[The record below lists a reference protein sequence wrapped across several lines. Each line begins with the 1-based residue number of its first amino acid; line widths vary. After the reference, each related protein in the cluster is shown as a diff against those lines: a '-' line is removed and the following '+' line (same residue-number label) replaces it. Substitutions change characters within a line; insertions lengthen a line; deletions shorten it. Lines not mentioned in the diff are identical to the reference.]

1 MKSKNHLFTP
11 SMQMFL
17 GLIWQTY
24 IMEDTKHLTLGAG
37 YEVNYYWRMNQMLE
51 MDETRNSTL
60 NQVTLVTDGYE
71 NNSEDVMFY
80 GITFKIKLEF

>member
-1 MKSKNHLFTP
+1 
-11 SMQMFL
+11 MQLFL
-17 GLIWQTY
+17 GLIWERY
-24 IMEDTKHLTLGAG
+24 VLDNEKHITLGAG

-60 NQVTLVTDGYE
+60 NQVTIVTDGYE